1 MESYGDL
8 RKINFDFPVLKIPP
22 MNPPIPP
29 QLTPTDKYES
39 RHPMSA
45 HLHTYRFLFCGHL
58 ISDLPTHTSKINNL
72 RSRLNSKEMLQNFLY
87 LYKKKKQV
95 IFFVFH
101 FEQLSFSPYEC
112 PGLCRHIPGHLLGK
126 K

>member
-87 LYKKKKQV
+87 LYKKKTQV

-101 FEQLSFSPYEC
+101 FEQLSFFP
-112 PGLCRHIPGHLLGK
+112 L
-126 K
+126 